1 VKKMINIFKGLNLSF
16 KGYKIQVSE
25 FSKLLRDDFYQHYK
39 LRASKRVSILDKKGT
54 EIVEKA
60 L

>member
-1 VKKMINIFKGLNLSF
+1 MSNILKAADLSF

-25 FSKLLRDDFYQHYK
+25 FSKLLREDFYQHYK

-54 EIVEKA
+54 EMV
-60 L
+60 

>member
-1 VKKMINIFKGLNLSF
+1 MINILKGVNLSF

-25 FSKLLRDDFYQHYK
+25 FSKLLREDFYQHYK

-54 EIVEKA
+54 ETV
-60 L
+60 

>member
-1 VKKMINIFKGLNLSF
+1 VKKMINILKGLNLSF

-39 LRASKRVSILDKKGT
+39 LRSSKRVSILDKKGT